1 MAQKES
7 SRSQPRAHCRHV
19 TKNAVTTVRLEL
31 KTVLT
36 NSPSGKFCKHPYNH
50 FKKKVSEVFS
60 LYRSIFIFRWKKL
73 LTKKKI

>member
-31 KTVLT
+31 KIVLT
-36 NSPSGKFCKHPYNH
+36 NSLSGKFSKHFYDQ
-50 FKKKVSEVFS
+50 FMRKLSGFFS
-60 LYRSIFIFRWKKL
+60 LYRSIYIFRWKKL